1 MSHAED
7 RIWKHFGF
15 YMSPYQLLEIIRAGN
30 AKERLMMGA
39 GDRARQF
46 DVPITFEDGTKTI
59 VRCLVSLDL
68 DVVITITRP
77 ETPLESL
84 RRKYGQHTRK
94 VFKSLKHVAVEIDEA
109 VAPVEL
115 DEAARGKLE
124 QERKSAKATFGDAL
138 RDAPNAPVSR
148 VTGHLKNSPKTTCTI
163 TAFGR
168 SRPAADATRE
178 VVERGLLDGLM

>member
-1 MSHAED
+1 MSHAAD
-7 RIWKHFGF
+7 RMWKRFGF

-46 DVPITFEDGTKTI
+46 DVPITFEDGTNTI

-68 DVVITITRP
+68 NIVITITRP

-84 RRKYGQHTRK
+84 RRKEGEHKRK
-94 VFKSLKHVAVEIDEA
+94 IFKSLRHVAADIEEA

-115 DEAARGKLE
+115 DQAAREKLE
-124 QERKSAKATFGDAL
+124 QERKSAKATFADAL
-138 RDAPNAPVSR
+138 RDA
-148 VTGHLKNSPKTTCTI
+148 
-163 TAFGR
+163 R
-168 SRPAADATRE
+168 S
-178 VVERGLLDGLM
+178 

>member
-163 TAFGR
+163 TA
-168 SRPAADATRE
+168 
-178 VVERGLLDGLM
+178 LLGH